1 MNHYSKLCRSRQV
14 HHLQE
19 DDSQNSSDDSGDCGD
34 ESSLFVYA
42 VESNSLTED
51 EKFHETVEL
60 EGTQVKFQLDSGAKA
75 SVISLKTYSSLK
87 CRPLPPLRKT
97 TTVLVLFSAQA
108 ET

>member
-14 HHLQE
+14 HHLQEE

-42 VESNSLTED
+42 VESNSLAED
-51 EKFHETVEL
+51 EQFHETVEL
-60 EGTQVKFQLDSGAKA
+60 EEKDQNSNGFVSK
-75 SVISLKTYSSLK
+75 
-87 CRPLPPLRKT
+87 
-97 TTVLVLFSAQA
+97 AQA

>member
-19 DDSQNSSDDSGDCGD
+19 EDDSQNSSDDSGD

-42 VESNSLTED
+42 VESNSLAED
-51 EKFHETVEL
+51 EQFHETVEL
-60 EGTQVKFQLDSGAKA
+60 EEKDQNSTGFVSK
-75 SVISLKTYSSLK
+75 
-87 CRPLPPLRKT
+87 
-97 TTVLVLFSAQA
+97 AQA

>member
-19 DDSQNSSDDSGDCGD
+19 EDDSQDSSEDSGDCGD

-42 VESNSLTED
+42 VESNSLAED
-51 EKFHETVEL
+51 EQFHETVEL
-60 EGTQVKFQLDSGAKA
+60 EEKDQNSTGFVFK
-75 SVISLKTYSSLK
+75 
-87 CRPLPPLRKT
+87 
-97 TTVLVLFSAQA
+97 AQA

>member
-14 HHLQE
+14 HHLQEE

-42 VESNSLTED
+42 VESNSLAED
-51 EKFHETVEL
+51 EQFHENVEL
-60 EGTQVKFQLDSGAKA
+60 EEKDQNYTGFVFK
-75 SVISLKTYSSLK
+75 
-87 CRPLPPLRKT
+87 
-97 TTVLVLFSAQA
+97 AQA